1 MHRGQIRT
9 RGISRKGNSEKY
21 MKGVDN
27 AVRRIACVA
36 ALILLSILFSHGDCI
51 AADQHAVI
59 KGVLIDATTRRPVNQ
74 TLALT
79 RPPDIGQ
86 DPNIYHDAMNSI
98 KFSIDKSGRFAFT
111 NVTLPG
117 TYNLMSPTYGLVDIV
132 RVTKG
137 TIIDHGTISVGGRSS
152 G

>member
-1 MHRGQIRT
+1 MA
-9 RGISRKGNSEKY
+9 KN
-21 MKGVDN
+21 MKGGDN
-27 AVRRIACVA
+27 AVRRIACLA
-36 ALILLSILFSHGDCI
+36 AFILLSIVFSHGDCF
-51 AADQHAVI
+51 AADQPAVI

-86 DPNIYHDAMNSI
+86 DPKIYHDAMSSM
-98 KFSIDKSGRFAFT
+98 KFSIDKSGRFTFT

-117 TYNLMSPTYGLVDIV
+117 TYNLVSPTYGLVDIV

-137 TIIDHGTISVGGRSS
+137 TIIDLGTISVGERSS